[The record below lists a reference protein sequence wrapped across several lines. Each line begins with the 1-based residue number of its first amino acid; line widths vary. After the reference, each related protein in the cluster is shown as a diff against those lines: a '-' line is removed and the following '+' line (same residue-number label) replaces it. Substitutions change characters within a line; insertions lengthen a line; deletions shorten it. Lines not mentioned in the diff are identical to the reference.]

1 MPIRYAGSISY
12 CFLARFFCERCAML
26 RFTLLNSLGSLLREK
41 RYMNLNQFERHT
53 KRARKI
59 WLEEEKQRVHS
70 VHCLIAVRSNLTR
83 RVRRSMLKTQ
93 TWHRFPSLKEE
104 HTMPSCCCS
113 YLIRFMHYKWCIT
126 YNSRAHKT
134 KSISINTTKDT
145 INNVFYET
153 RHTHHPNF
161 KDRVYFPFFSVV
173 FFFVVVA
180 CFESRREENKSM
192 HSTPHW
198 SHLKLSI
205 FPFDVSISDEPIPTI
220 FRNFM
225 IICTLRSCES
235 HTIYL

>member
-1 MPIRYAGSISY
+1 MPIRYAAA
-12 CFLARFFCERCAML
+12 FLTVFWLVFFCERCAML

-134 KSISINTTKDT
+134 KSISINTTTDT

-153 RHTHHPNF
+153 RHTHIIPISKTEF
-161 KDRVYFPFFSVV
+161 IFLSFPLCFFLLLLP
-173 FFFVVVA
+173 A
-180 CFESRREENKSM
+180 LNREEK
-192 HSTPHW
+192 
-198 SHLKLSI
+198 KI
-205 FPFDVSISDEPIPTI
+205 KA
-220 FRNFM
+220 
-225 IICTLRSCES
+225 CTAHHIEV
-235 HTIYL
+235 I